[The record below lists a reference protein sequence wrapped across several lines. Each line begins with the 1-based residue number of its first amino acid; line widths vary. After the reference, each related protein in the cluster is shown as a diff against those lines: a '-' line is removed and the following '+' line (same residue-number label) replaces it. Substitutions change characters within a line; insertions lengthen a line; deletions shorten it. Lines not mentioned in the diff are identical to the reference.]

1 MQALYRIVVASSV
14 LALSAC
20 GTVSNAPE
28 PSPLPVVAQ
37 TLPVTT
43 QWRASVGDKT
53 LFRFVPAVD
62 AELLV
67 VAGAPDKLQALDV
80 VTGQSRWQI
89 KTEQAI
95 AGGVGLGADVVAVGS
110 IKGVVLAYDRT
121 GKFLWKTQASSEI
134 MAPPAVSNGIVV
146 VKTGDGRISAYAGA
160 DGKQLWQYQKQLPS
174 LILRNYAAVTISG
187 DVVYAGM
194 SGGRLVALS
203 LQDGRVKW
211 DSPVAVPRGATELE
225 RVTDVV
231 APPVVDGRMVCAVAY
246 QGRVACFDAAS
257 GSAAWTR
264 ELSSWSGLAMDY
276 RYVYAVDAAGNV
288 NAFERDSGRSVW
300 RQDKLAARSVSAPAL
315 LGKYLVVADFE
326 GYTHYLNTEDGSF
339 VAQLA
344 TDGARIAVSPLVA
357 GEHFIMQTLAGN
369 VFSIG
374 LKQGAK

>member
-1 MQALYRIVVASSV
+1 MQDLYR
-14 LALSAC
+14 LAIAVSLLGLTAC
-20 GTVSNAPE
+20 STVSNAPE
-28 PSPLPVVAQ
+28 PSPLPAISQ
-37 TLPVTT
+37 SLPVSN

-62 AELLV
+62 GDLIV
-67 VAGAPDKLQALDV
+67 VAGSPDKLQALDASN
-80 VTGQSRWQI
+80 GRNRWQI

-95 AGGVGLGADVVAVGS
+95 AGGVGLGEDVIAVGS
-110 IKGVVLAYDRT
+110 VKGVVLAYDRA
-121 GKFLWKTQASSEI
+121 GKFLWRAQASSEV
-134 MAPPAVSNGIVV
+134 MAPPAVAKGVVV
-146 VKTGDGRISAYAGA
+146 VKTGDGRVSAYAAA
-160 DGKQLWQYQKQLPS
+160 DGKQLWQYQKQLPA

-187 DVVYAGM
+187 NVVYAGM

-203 LQDGRVKW
+203 LQDGRVLW
-211 DSPVAVPRGATELE
+211 DSPVAIPRGATELE

-231 APPVVDGRMVCAVAY
+231 APPVVDGRLVCAVAY

-288 NAFERDSGRSVW
+288 NAFERESGRSVW
-300 RQDKLAARSVSAPAL
+300 RQDKLAARSVTAPAV
-315 LGKYLVVADFE
+315 LGKYLVVADFA
-326 GYTHYLNTEDGSF
+326 GYTHFLNTEDGSF

-344 TDGARIAVSPLVA
+344 TDGARIAVSPLVV
-357 GEHFIMQTLAGN
+357 GEHLLVQTLSGN

-374 LKQGAK
+374 LSK